1 MKKPMKM
8 VKKSPA
14 RVNPATEGMS
24 KKEIAAARRAET
36 PRERK
41 QKIDTAEGRDNRGSG
56 PTPATMKKRS
66 MARKKPTPRQ
76 IAMAN
81 AILNKGKSSMT
92 MIKKSMAKLKKNEK
106 SAMAMKKKGAMMM
119 KKASAM
125 TMKTK
130 KSMAT
135 MKKKSAM
142 MMKKMAAAKM
152 MKKR

>member
-24 KKEIAAARRAET
+24 KKEIALARRT
-36 PRERK
+36 YSSRERK
-41 QKIDTAEGRDNRGSG
+41 EKPEKPDSG
-56 PTPATMKKRS
+56 PTPVSMKKGS
-66 MARKKPTPRQ
+66 MARKAATPKQ

-81 AILNKGKSSMT
+81 AILNKGKSSMAT
-92 MIKKSMAKLKKNEK
+92 LKKSMAKLKKDEK

>member
-14 RVNPATEGMS
+14 RVNTEGMS
-24 KKEIAAARRAET
+24 KKELAVARRASSV
-36 PRERK
+36 REKK
-41 QKIDTAEGRDNRGSG
+41 QKPDTPEGRDNTNSG
-56 PTPATMKKRS
+56 PTPVSMKKGS
-66 MARKKPTPRQ
+66 MARKKDPTPRQ

-81 AILNKGKSSMT
+81 AILNKGKSSMAT
-92 MIKKSMAKLKKNEK
+92 LKKSMAKLKKNEK

-130 KSMAT
+130 KSMAA

>member
-24 KKEIAAARRAET
+24 QKEIALARRT
-36 PRERK
+36 YSSRERK
-41 QKIDTAEGRDNRGSG
+41 EKPEKPDSG
-56 PTPATMKKRS
+56 PTPVSMKKGS
-66 MARKKPTPRQ
+66 MARKKDPTPRQ

-81 AILNKGKSSMT
+81 AILNKGKSSMAT
-92 MIKKSMAKLKKNEK
+92 LKKSMAKLKKNEK

-125 TMKTK
+125 TIKTK

-142 MMKKMAAAKM
+142 MMKKMAATKL
-152 MKKR
+152 MKKK

>member
-24 KKEIAAARRAET
+24 QKEIALARRT
-36 PRERK
+36 YSSREK
-41 QKIDTAEGRDNRGSG
+41 KEKPEKPDSG

-81 AILNKGKSSMT
+81 AILNKGKSSMAT
-92 MIKKSMAKLKKNEK
+92 LKKSMAKLKKNEK

>member
-14 RVNPATEGMS
+14 RVNTEGMS
-24 KKEIAAARRAET
+24 KKEIAVARRSET

-41 QKIDTAEGRDNRGSG
+41 QKIDTAAGRDNRGSG
-56 PTPATMKKRS
+56 PTPVSMKKGS
-66 MARKKPTPRQ
+66 MARKKDPTPRQ

-81 AILNKGKSSMT
+81 AILNKGKSSMAT
-92 MIKKSMAKLKKNEK
+92 LKKSMAKLKKNEK

-130 KSMAT
+130 KSMAS